1 MGTQANYLLFS
12 ARELYPTVSLR
23 TPLENLSWVDGTRFS
38 GAMPAL
44 RFTIDGAEPFEWC
57 DYVRPA
63 ANIPLFSPLMRTA
76 LEQAGVDNIDYYD
89 AIVSH
94 SSSGTSRSYFAAN
107 VLGQVAAMDRK
118 KSKYVPFD
126 GSDTL
131 VSEIEAL
138 VLRDALP
145 GEPGIFRLSEFDLL
159 IVLDERVKR
168 SVERSGAH
176 GVVFLKPEEWDGF
189 AT

>member
-1 MGTQANYLLFS
+1 MSKHYLLFS
-12 ARELYPTVSLR
+12 ARELYPTVTLR

-38 GAMPAL
+38 AAMPAL
-44 RFTIDGAEPFEWC
+44 RFTIDAADPFEWC

-63 ANIPLFSPLMRTA
+63 ANIPLFSPLLRTA

-94 SSSGTSRSYFAAN
+94 AASGTSRAYFAAN
-107 VLGQVAAMDRK
+107 VLGQVRAMDRK

-131 VSEIEAL
+131 VSEIEQL
-138 VLRDALP
+138 VLRDAVP
-145 GEPGIFRLSEFDLL
+145 GDPSLFRLSEFDLL
-159 IVLDERVKR
+159 IVVDERVRK
-168 SVERSGAH
+168 SVERSATH
-176 GVVFLKPEEWDGF
+176 GVVFLEPGEWDGF
-189 AT
+189 ST